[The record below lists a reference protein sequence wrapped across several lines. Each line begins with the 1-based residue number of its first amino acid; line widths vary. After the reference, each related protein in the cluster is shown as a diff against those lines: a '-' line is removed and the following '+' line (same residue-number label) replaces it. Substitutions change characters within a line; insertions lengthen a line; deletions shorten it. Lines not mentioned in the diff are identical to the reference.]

1 MKCNFVPTL
10 RSSDP
15 VTILSEPY
23 FRAEMEA
30 TDQAN
35 IYYVTQDKFTKTSG
49 LSTVTYQGFPGVGI
63 GDSST
68 LSSAYVESDVNI
80 AESGEYR
87 VFVHTI
93 RMGPHPSSPNPRMTL
108 TVDSTDMGTV
118 NTEHNRKM
126 ASLFDFGT
134 IDLTAGVHTL
144 HVDIP
149 TKRVFVAGFILK
161 RIVRMNTDKGDVD
174 TSLEPL
180 KVSYTKNSIA
190 EMNTAKMSVVFKEDF
205 YEPDNPYS
213 GMVFDFTDPVT
224 IWVGETRRTA
234 KPEFGG
240 YLQGYSYDMDS
251 MELNLDFVDRMMDL
265 YREPTYA
272 HFNIGNASN
281 SDQKSM
287 FGLTKFNNIIDFVKY
302 ATQNIEYPLHP
313 EINASY
319 AFKLDMGDV
328 THYNGVSVSGYL
340 KKHEKNIGNPAPS
353 LMLHYENLNYYQCA
367 DTSEKDCDAILYT
380 AGAIPP
386 NAYEHPILCFDYITR
401 GASSVNPLRFNVV
414 ISMYKEGETEVDAQE
429 YTITFNSSRT
439 EGKVIGSVTPQFT
452 GVVNSFK
459 FNLKTAF
466 DKYAPSS
473 EYHITQIRLVDT
485 LTMATAEF
493 LSGSVIYLD
502 NIGMMAESVNMK
514 IATDTPT
521 NNQLEIIRKICEES
535 GYDGYIRYGSERRN
549 DVFVLEESGGN
560 AGEIEAVQGVN
571 ILNVTSIE
579 YKPTVS
585 SGEDGFANK
594 AYRHYH
600 VKKGSTETHY
610 SVLEMN
616 VDSWLRYGS
625 FQNYKDLT
633 DVNNAVDA
641 TKDAKEL
648 LESNAYSQRAFS
660 LDIRGTVLLNP
671 SNYLITDLPQP
682 MLSGNHIIKSMEN
695 SLDLESEEFLTSI
708 DLNKPGKKFN
718 KIILNIKRQLLG
730 MSSLNSRTMYSRQ
743 ALNSLG
749 FSSPGAFIQRKV

>member
-10 RSSDP
+10 RGSDP

-35 IYYVTQDKFTKTSG
+35 IYYVTQDEFTKTSG

-108 TVDSTDMGTV
+108 TLDSTDMGTV

-161 RIVRMNTDKGDVD
+161 RIVRMNTDKGDMD
-174 TSLEPL
+174 TSLEAL

-213 GMVFDFTDPVT
+213 GMIFDFTDPVT
-224 IWVGETRRTA
+224 FWVGETRRTA

-240 YLQGYSYDMDS
+240 YLQGYAYNLDS
-251 MELNLDFVDRMMDL
+251 MELNLEFVDRMLDL
-265 YREPTYA
+265 YREPTFS

-281 SDQKSM
+281 SEDKSI
-287 FGLTKFNNIIDFVKY
+287 FGTSKFNNIVDFINY
-302 ATQNIEYPLHP
+302 ATQNIEYPLLN

-319 AFKLDMGDV
+319 AFLLNMGDI
-328 THYNGVSVSGYL
+328 TDYTNVSVDGYG
-340 KKHEKNIGNPAPS
+340 KKHDKNIGNPAPS
-353 LMLHYENLNYYQCA
+353 LMLYYENLSYHGCA
-367 DTSEKDCDAILYT
+367 DTSSKDCDAILYNY
-380 AGAIPP
+380 GATNPD
-386 NAYEHPILCFDYITR
+386 AFKHPILCFDYMTR

-414 ISMYKEGETEVDAQE
+414 ISMFKEGEDPTDAE
-429 YTITFNSSRT
+429 DYTITFNSQRV
-439 EGKVIGSVTPQFT
+439 EGKVIGRVSPQFI
-452 GVVNSFK
+452 GDVNSFK

-466 DKYAPSS
+466 DKYSPSG
-473 EYHITQIRLVDT
+473 EYNITQIRLVDT
-485 LTMATAEF
+485 LTLATVEK
-493 LSGSVIYLD
+493 LNNSIIYID
-502 NIGMMAESVNMK
+502 NIGLMSESMNMK

-521 NNQLEIIRKICEES
+521 NSQLEVIRKICEES

-560 AGEIEAVQGVN
+560 AGEVEAVQGVN
-571 ILNVTSIE
+571 ILDVKSVE
-579 YKPTVS
+579 YRPTIS
-585 SGEDGFANK
+585 SGEDGFTNK

-600 VKKGSTETHY
+600 VKKGSTDKAY
-610 SVLEMN
+610 SVLEVNM
-616 VDSWLRYGS
+616 DSWLRYRA

-633 DVNNAVDA
+633 DVNNQVDA
-641 TKDAKEL
+641 IKDAKEL
-648 LESNAYSQRAFS
+648 LETNAYCQRAFS
-660 LDIRGTVLLNP
+660 LEISGTALLNP
-671 SNYLITDLPQP
+671 SNYLVADIPQL
-682 MLSGNHIIKSMEN
+682 MLSGNHSIKSMEN
-695 SLDLESEEFLTSI
+695 SLDIESEKFITTI
-708 DLNKPGKKFN
+708 DLNKPSKRFN
-718 KIILNIKRQLLG
+718 RAILNIKRQLLG
-730 MSSLNSRTMYSRQ
+730 MSSLNSRTMYSQQ

-749 FSSPGAFIQRKV
+749 FSSPGAFVERKV